1 MLILMKLNEN
11 NDKNT
16 NFENKNE
23 KIYKFFIKIVEDK
36 ENSLGCE

>member
-16 NFENKNE
+16 NFENKNKE
-23 KIYKFFIKIVEDK
+23 IYNFFIKIVENE